1 MRWKSLFSLDG
12 TPRNEDAKES
22 DRSSLRW
29 NEMEVEE
36 QNEVA
41 VKQQLAL
48 ELSESGSAAAGSRCF
63 PGCDQHS
70 LNQRPHPADKQRNK

>member
-1 MRWKSLFSLDG
+1 MEISFFSLDG

-22 DRSSLRW
+22 DRSPLRW

-48 ELSESGSAAAGSRCF
+48 RALRVGLCCRWLALLPRV
-63 PGCDQHS
+63 
-70 LNQRPHPADKQRNK
+70 